1 MTAPMRL
8 PIGIAVALCVAILT
22 SAVFAQLTP
31 EEQQALDER
40 LKQPE
45 FGDPLVDPSFRSIFV
60 LVDYSN
66 TNFFIDAAGKQ
77 RGFEYELMSGYED
90 YLNRNAKKTAER
102 RFLAFIPMP
111 FEEILPALREGRGDI
126 AAAGL
131 TITEERLRQVD
142 FTLPYIPHVNEIV
155 VQHESSPLL
164 ESLEDLAGESVLVLG
179 GSSYVEHLTAL
190 NAQLRKKKYKPI
202 DIVEADKDLETA
214 GILELVNSGAVPFSV
229 VDDYVAR
236 IWSEVFV
243 DIELRE
249 DLVVNSRGSIAW
261 AVRKDSPELK
271 NSLDDYVK
279 QIKKGT
285 LLGNIAF
292 NRYFKSTRWVRNAL
306 DPTALQKLDKI
317 SGIMRRY
324 SDRYGWDWIA
334 VAAQAFQESRLDQSK
349 VSPAGAIGIM
359 QLLPSTAAQKTV
371 GINDVSTLENN
382 IHAGVKYLVFLRRR
396 YFSDPDIAPANR
408 VDFSWAAYNAG
419 PAKIQRLRRIAGERG
434 YDPNRWFGHVE
445 LVAADVIGRETVD
458 YVANVNKYYVTYKYA
473 LERRERLADPNGRT
487 APVQ

>member
-1 MTAPMRL
+1 L
-8 PIGIAVALCVAILT
+8 PIRFAVLLFLATVTAT
-22 SAVFAQLTP
+22 VFALTP

-40 LKQPE
+40 LRQPK
-45 FGDPLVDPSFRSIFV
+45 FGDPLADASLRAIFV

-66 TNFFIDAAGKQ
+66 TNFFIDGAGKQ
-77 RGFEYELMSGYED
+77 RGFEYELLSGYEK
-90 YLNRNAKKTAER
+90 YLNRNARKTSER
-102 RFLAFIPMP
+102 RFVVFIPMP

-131 TITEERLRQVD
+131 TVTEERARHVD
-142 FTLPYIPHVNEIV
+142 FTTPYIPRVNEIV
-155 VQHESSPLL
+155 VQHKNSPPMA
-164 ESLEDLAGESVLVLG
+164 SLEDLAGESVFVLG
-179 GSSYVEHLTAL
+179 ASSYAEHLRAL
-190 NAQLRKKKYKPI
+190 NEQLLAKRRQPI
-202 DIVEADKDLETA
+202 EIVEADRDLETA

-236 IWSEVFV
+236 IWSEVFT
-243 DIELRE
+243 DIELRA

-271 NSLDDYVK
+271 TSLNSYVK

-306 DPTALQKLDKI
+306 DPKTLQKLNEI
-317 SGIMRRY
+317 AGVMRHY
-324 SDRYGWDWIA
+324 SDQYGWDWIA

-359 QLLPSTAAQKTV
+359 QLLPSTAAQKTI
-371 GINDVSTLENN
+371 GIEDVSTLEDN

-396 YFSDPDIAPANR
+396 YFSDPDIGPAQR

-419 PAKIQRLRRIAGERG
+419 PAKIQRLRRMAAERG

-473 LERRERLADPNGRT
+473 LARRERLADPNRNASSG
-487 APVQ
+487 Q